1 MSKKEIFFVVWNKTF
16 FLPNAPFLLWGI
28 EPGTFDSRCR
38 GLNQYATPVR
48 DYKSSREYV
57 LLKTQRLN
65 VK

>member
-1 MSKKEIFFVVWNKTF
+1 MSKKEFFVVVGIR
-16 FLPNAPFLLWGI
+16 PFLLWGI
-28 EPGTFDSRCR
+28 EPGTFNSRCS